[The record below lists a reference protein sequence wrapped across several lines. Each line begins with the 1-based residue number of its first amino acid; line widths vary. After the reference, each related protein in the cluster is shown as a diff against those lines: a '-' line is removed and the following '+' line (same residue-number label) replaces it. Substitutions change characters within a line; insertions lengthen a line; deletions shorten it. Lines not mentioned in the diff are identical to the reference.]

1 MKLTKSLFMLCAA
14 GLSLCACD
22 SDDIKDQLPE
32 GNGAITVKVTLPETR
47 ATVGATTGAAGE
59 DKVTVEGDIYV
70 RLTATKGGGIQKV
83 TAGNE
88 VTFWG
93 IAGPTMV
100 EAFING
106 GSYVNTNKPE
116 INTSSNTDADFTDG
130 DDNYNMQAI
139 ATKVPAYG
147 KVESAEINLT
157 GESGYNNGISY
168 QMYEATVTMQIPVA
182 RIEFAVNY
190 DFSSTTFTAL
200 NFQGVYLDNILL
212 TPDAAIK
219 DYRHAS
225 DVDLKDG
232 ETLVYTTTATGSP
245 AVLFDYPD
253 SPLSFTTNKTG
264 YLPETDQVYAYN
276 IYPGDVPHIK
286 LFFNGA
292 TSGEYVLPYQ
302 YAVVKSYKQGETPI
316 TEFEAGKIYR
326 VTALNLA
333 PNNLA
338 TKEDGTDVGIEYGIE
353 VQVTEAKWDVVDVNG
368 SWSQN

>member
-14 GLSLCACD
+14 GLSLCACN

-47 ATVGATTGAAGE
+47 ATVGATPGEAGE

-93 IAGPTMV
+93 IENPTKV

-106 GSYVNTNKPE
+106 GSYVNTNKPA
-116 INTSSNTDADFTDG
+116 INTSSNTDADYTDG

-147 KVESAEINLT
+147 KVESSEIELT
-157 GESGYNNGISY
+157 DKSGYNNGISY
-168 QMYEATVTMQIPVA
+168 QMYEATVIMQIPVA

-232 ETLVYTTTATGSP
+232 ETLVYSTTATGSP

-253 SPLSFTTNKTG
+253 LPLSFTTNKTG

-292 TSGEYVLPYQ
+292 TSDDYVLPYQ

-316 TEFEAGKIYR
+316 TQFEAGKIYR
-326 VTALNLA
+326 VTALTLV

-368 SWSQN
+368 SWSK